1 MSKKIAGLT
10 LDEVMEKLNW
20 VVKYTGYRFT
30 GNYKECERNIQI
42 MGEDNV
48 RDFDIC
54 AKQPEELNEFMRE
67 TEELTNKH
75 GWMTFSVMFDK
86 FGS

>member
-1 MSKKIAGLT
+1 MYKKIAGLT
-10 LDEVMEKLNW
+10 LDEVMSKLDW
-20 VVKYTGYRFT
+20 VVKFNSHRFS
-30 GNYKECERNIQI
+30 GKYNECMKAIEYE
-42 MGEDNV
+42 GEDNV

-54 AKQPEELNEFMRE
+54 AKQPEELNEFMKE

-75 GWMTFSVMFDK
+75 GWMTFPVMFDK